1 MLCCKSWLWS
11 SNNTLSNIKLLWKYS
26 KLLCRFLQEL
36 PRFQE
41 LIFEDF
47 SRFILVENIFEEVVL
62 HTVMKD
68 IMMGK
73 TSFTEWDPY
82 RSRRFKHLKLRFS
95 WKWGQMFLLYCD
107 VHPSMDGGRSEQEL
121 VVDLENDWKSQ
132 AYWKSHHLVMIKG
145 TICKIIFIYILIF

>member
-1 MLCCKSWLWS
+1 MLFS
-11 SNNTLSNIKLLWKYS
+11 
-26 KLLCRFLQEL
+26 QEL

-73 TSFTEWDPY
+73 TSFKE
-82 RSRRFKHLKLRFS
+82 
-95 WKWGQMFLLYCD
+95 
-107 VHPSMDGGRSEQEL
+107 
-121 VVDLENDWKSQ
+121 
-132 AYWKSHHLVMIKG
+132 
-145 TICKIIFIYILIF
+145 

>member
-1 MLCCKSWLWS
+1 M
-11 SNNTLSNIKLLWKYS
+11 
-26 KLLCRFLQEL
+26 FLQEL

-73 TSFTEWDPY
+73 TFLQTKKIKT
-82 RSRRFKHLKLRFS
+82 FK
-95 WKWGQMFLLYCD
+95 
-107 VHPSMDGGRSEQEL
+107 
-121 VVDLENDWKSQ
+121 VVI
-132 AYWKSHHLVMIKG
+132 YWK
-145 TICKIIFIYILIF
+145 

>member
-1 MLCCKSWLWS
+1 MMLFS
-11 SNNTLSNIKLLWKYS
+11 
-26 KLLCRFLQEL
+26 QEL

-73 TSFTEWDPY
+73 TSFKNLDLTTHNMKT
-82 RSRRFKHLKLRFS
+82 FK
-95 WKWGQMFLLYCD
+95 
-107 VHPSMDGGRSEQEL
+107 
-121 VVDLENDWKSQ
+121 VV
-132 AYWKSHHLVMIKG
+132 M
-145 TICKIIFIYILIF
+145 